1 MFRNDRDILI
11 AFYTY
16 QYQNSSQYHLR
27 NFQLLLVKIKCD
39 SFLMHKVL
47 CHPYKEGD
55 LIWIVWYY

>member
-1 MFRNDRDILI
+1 MNLFHTFAAHCMYILNFRNDRDILI

-39 SFLMHKVL
+39 SF
-47 CHPYKEGD
+47 
-55 LIWIVWYY
+55 

>member
-1 MFRNDRDILI
+1 MISPLVIPILILNFRNDHD
-11 AFYTY
+11 
-16 QYQNSSQYHLR
+16 YHLR